1 MLNRIP
7 PSPHVLEGIGKL
19 TAQCDLTFANLEI
32 PLTEANTQT
41 PNKSAAEVKK
51 KDQWILKADPK
62 HAPFIR
68 QSGITM
74 VTLANNHAMDYG
86 SAGLEEMIAHLDGNK
101 IHHAGAGSNYKAA
114 MEPAYTALNGHKGV
128 ALISVLAFVTPA
140 ALRKTTPA
148 TLKGPGVGV
157 LSFGGTIGTKAK
169 EKLQRWIGRAK
180 EKADIVVVGVHWGVE
195 RKSLPTPYQVTLGR
209 ALIDAGADVV
219 WGNHPHVLQGAEFY
233 RKKLIMYSM
242 GNLISNLPA
251 QNGFFKVS
259 FDGAGNQSAVFI
271 PGKDA
276 SGRVTLI
283 KGMQKAAAFRNMK
296 ALCRLLLHRYP
307 STVSVP
313 AL

>member
-1 MLNRIP
+1 MLNGIQ
-7 PSPHVLEGIGKL
+7 PSPHVLEGIRKL
-19 TAQCDLTFANLEI
+19 TAQCDLSFANLEI
-32 PLTEANTQT
+32 PLTQSKTQT

-62 HAPFIR
+62 HASFIR
-68 QSGITM
+68 EAGITM

-86 SAGLEEMIAHLDGNK
+86 RPGLEEMFGNLDKNK
-101 IHHAGAGSNYKAA
+101 IHHAGAGLNSKD
-114 MEPAYTALNGHKGV
+114 ALSPTFSQVKGHKTV
-128 ALISVLAFVTPA
+128 ALLSVLAFLTPA

-148 TLKGPGVGV
+148 STFSPGVAV
-157 LSFGGTIGTKAK
+157 FSFGGVIGKNAK
-169 EKLQRWIGRAK
+169 EKLERWINRAK
-180 EKADIVVVGVHWGVE
+180 ENADFVVVGVHWGVE
-195 RKSLPTPYQVTLGR
+195 RKPLPTSYQVTLGR

-233 RKKLIMYSM
+233 KKRLIMYSM

-251 QNGFFKVS
+251 QNGFFKLS
-259 FDGAGNQSAVFI
+259 IDDAGNQSAVFI

-276 SGRVTLI
+276 AGRVTLI
-283 KGMQKAAAFRNMK
+283 KGPQKTAAYRNMK